1 MKMISLALCGNN
13 RLLLAKIKYIKI
25 NFESDC
31 QTIIGT
37 NGSGKST
44 ILRECSP
51 LPANTA
57 DYEKGGY
64 KKAYF
69 EEKGEYYTAYS
80 HYDKSWEHSLIRHS
94 DNAELNPGK
103 TKRVQEQLIESITGL
118 TYTLF
123 DVLVGDLTFTQMTP
137 AKRREFILSFSG
149 SDLEYAMKVYRDL
162 NKRYMDSMA
171 LQKHYAKRLA
181 TELEGLMREEELNE
195 LNRISKELTVTIN
208 DLLMERGRD
217 RLPISQDEVL
227 RQHLKVEHWFKV
239 VDESNF
245 HLPVSLKDLIHSEDD
260 IPLVKRDLQTNIT
273 NLERELRGVYDEQ
286 ARVQECLTALNAN
299 GMQGLDDMIKQNDA
313 HRKEMSCIE
322 SSILH
327 YLDKNA
333 PQQAAGALNSILM
346 ELVTIFNQLPADIAD
361 YRELINAK
369 RADQHHCHDLLTKR
383 QMELSELEHQLYHF
397 NNIDT
402 MQCPN
407 CEHQWLPGVDEAHA
421 HRVQTKYHQVKEIVE
436 KLGEKLEE
444 LNRFMGEAEVFN
456 RQMDQ
461 LGQMMNKIPL
471 LEPMWHHI
479 RTHIDANEPPAFL
492 MPYVHE
498 YASDLESSI
507 KYQRIG
513 QELHSNEIIVEN
525 AKALTQGHDDLNRD
539 RLEYLDQQA
548 ERYINRIREY
558 RVKLSTLNDYETKY
572 NRFMDAVEK
581 FLNESVDLE
590 NKVGDFL
597 EVQRNMCLDE
607 DIAELQTRVAEI
619 QGKIAHAN
627 TAHALIE
634 ELRKNKVIADEEVQ
648 TYKLLVDGLSP
659 TTGLIADRIRTFIDG
674 FIGQINALIDEV
686 WTYPMRIIGCGVED
700 AVDCKFPLESEGE
713 NSDGVIKVVSSDIA
727 KSSSAQ
733 TDFIN
738 FGARLVAMMCK
749 GLEEYPLYMD
759 EVGVR
764 MDEKHRDRFNALIE
778 RILENKRVSQIF
790 LISHYAAVHGVFT
803 NAQVAVIDQNNI
815 LTLPDEYNHHVEI
828 EYVN

>member
-1 MKMISLALCGNN
+1 MRMISLALCGNN

-44 ILRECSP
+44 ILRESSP

-57 DYEKGGY
+57 DYVKGGY

-69 EEKGEYYTAYS
+69 EDKGEYYTATS

-94 DNAELNPGK
+94 DNVELNPGK

-162 NKRYMDSMA
+162 NKRYMDSIA

-195 LNRISKELTVTIN
+195 LNRISKELTVVIN
-208 DLLMERGRD
+208 ELLMERGRD
-217 RLPISQDEVL
+217 RLPIRQDEVM

-239 VDESNF
+239 IDESNF
-245 HLPVSLKDLIHSEDD
+245 YLPESLKDLILSEDD
-260 IPLVKRDLQTNIT
+260 IPLVKRDLQTNVT
-273 NLERELRGVYDEQ
+273 NLERELRGVYEEQ
-286 ARVQECLTALNAN
+286 ARVQECLTALNES
-299 GMQGLDDMIKQNDA
+299 GGQGLDDMIQKN
-313 HRKEMSCIE
+313 KERTANLTGIE
-322 SSILH
+322 ANITH

-333 PQQAAGALNSILM
+333 PHQAAGALNSIIM
-346 ELVTIFNQLPADIAD
+346 ELVSIFNQLPPDVRE
-361 YRELINAK
+361 YRILIDNK
-369 RADQHHCHDLLTKR
+369 RADQRNCHDILAKR
-383 QMELSELEHQLYHF
+383 QLELNDLEHQLYHF
-397 NNIDT
+397 SKIDT
-402 MQCPN
+402 IECPN
-407 CEHQWLPGVDEAHA
+407 CEHRWLPGVDESHA
-421 HRVQTKYHQVKEIVE
+421 QRVQQKYNQVKEIVE
-436 KLGEKLEE
+436 KLTDKLEE
-444 LNRFMGEAEVFN
+444 LNRFMGEAENFN
-456 RQMDQ
+456 RYMDQ
-461 LGQMMNKIPL
+461 LGQMMNQIPL
-471 LEPMWHHI
+471 LESMWSHI
-479 RTHIDANEPPAFL
+479 RNHIDANESPAFL
-492 MPYVHE
+492 MPFVHE
-498 YASDLESSI
+498 YAKDLELSINHFNLRQQIHSS
-507 KYQRIG
+507 
-513 QELHSNEIIVEN
+513 EIIIEN

-558 RVKLSTLNDYETKY
+558 RVKLNVLTDYEYKY
-572 NRFMDAVEK
+572 NRFVSAVQS
-581 FLNESVDLE
+581 FLTESVDLE
-590 NKVGDFL
+590 DKVADFL
-597 EVQRNMCLDE
+597 EIQRNLCLDE
-607 DIAELQTRVAEI
+607 DISELQTRVAEI

-634 ELRKNKVIADEEVQ
+634 ELRKNKAIADEEVQ

-686 WTYPMRIIGCGVED
+686 WTYPMRIIGCGVEE

-738 FGARLVAMMCK
+738 FSARLVAMMCK

-803 NAQVAVIDQNNI
+803 NAQVAVLEQSNI
-815 LTLPDEYNHHVEI
+815 LTMPEEYNQHVEI
-828 EYVN
+828 EYAN